1 MTGSMPRTRASQ
13 RRLERRRSRTKS
25 AGFTIAA
32 AIAGLSVGL
41 LATGVTYALWNNA
54 ANVNASSISSGTFG
68 LTING
73 GSSYVIPGLNVT
85 SLGPGQSVVAPFTV
99 ANTGSTKLA
108 VAVTSATIGIQT
120 NSLANSLRL
129 TLTASSTCTV
139 GLTGGSTGNL
149 VGFTTTAFPTIPVG
163 GSQTFCLQVTVDP
176 AAPSTAQGGNATF
189 TLALTGTQV
198 RP

>member
-1 MTGSMPRTRASQ
+1 MTESMPRTRASQ

-25 AGFTIAA
+25 VGATVAAVIAGF
-32 AIAGLSVGL
+32 SVGL
-41 LATGVTYALWNNA
+41 IATGVTYALWNSA
-54 ANVNASSISSGTFG
+54 ANVNASSVSSGTFG

-108 VAVTSATIGIQT
+108 VSVTSATVGIQS
-120 NSLANSLRL
+120 NSLASWLQL

-139 GLTGGSTGNL
+139 GLTGGTTGDL
-149 VGFTTTAFPTIPVG
+149 VGFTTTAYPTIAVG
-163 GSQTFCLQVTVDP
+163 GSQQFCLQVTVNP